1 MQRNV
6 FHFVTWYRISL
17 FSWIFFKWKII
28 VRSIRKS
35 KIHFFEKWSIFVYT
49 DTWKWYLIKGNYIG
63 VIQGLILMCNCNSPG
78 QESLIW
84 LQNSQLIRTLDPAHK
99 LSHLLI
105 SVQAL
110 RLDKHN
116 LYQCSH
122 LDSDSA
128 HWPMDWVKQNLLLYQ
143 ELFVYFREK
152 MFLVHCH

>member
-17 FSWIFFKWKII
+17 FSLFFFKWKII
-28 VRSIRKS
+28 VRSIWKS
-35 KIHFFEKWSIFVYT
+35 KRHFFEKWSIFVYI

-63 VIQGLILMCNCNSPG
+63 VIQGLILMDNCNSPG
-78 QESLIW
+78 QEFLIW
-84 LQNSQLIRTLDPAHK
+84 LQNSQLIRPLDPAHK

-122 LDSDSA
+122 SGFRFSTLTNGLSKTEPIALS
-128 HWPMDWVKQNLLLYQ
+128 
-143 ELFVYFREK
+143 VYFREK
-152 MFLVHCH
+152 MFLVHCL